1 MKAFIGLLMWSLL
14 LFGLIVAAT
23 YLNEFLLE
31 AALIQGNGS
40 HFRVKRFRKIS
51 RSDDASRWPRQRRM
65 NSDENEF
72 LEAAQMTEISFEA
85 GSMKRRRRKE
95 EWAES
100 VSPLSRIVS
109 LTKTTTTTALCWPT
123 MAPQRPVCFL
133 SRAVAW
139 LSRSLER
146 AAKEGG
152 SEEGGENNQSTA

>member
-31 AALIQGNGS
+31 AALIPGNGS

-95 EWAES
+95 E
-100 VSPLSRIVS
+100 
-109 LTKTTTTTALCWPT
+109 
-123 MAPQRPVCFL
+123 
-133 SRAVAW
+133 
-139 LSRSLER
+139 
-146 AAKEGG
+146 
-152 SEEGGENNQSTA
+152 